1 MFVSFYLVSLCP
13 SCHANVVDAL
23 KMCSNFK
30 RCIYAYKI
38 VFYSR
43 PIYKYNLDAMPMLFD
58 AKITAVAVNHIN
70 LHLILGDI

>member
-1 MFVSFYLVSLCP
+1 MLQVKCICAYKIVLGM
-13 SCHANVVDAL
+13 L
-23 KMCSNFK
+23 KMRSNFK

>member
-1 MFVSFYLVSLCP
+1 
-13 SCHANVVDAL
+13 
-23 KMCSNFK
+23 MCSNFK